1 MRNFL
6 ILLFLLLIIFLTRYC
21 QSCCSVWG
29 NCATEKAPICADP
42 KVSKDSFYCQQV
54 ITLGNNPL
62 IVDEL
67 GKKNFKKIDSC
78 NCSSNLALWE
88 SKTDN
93 AVDLIGVIDDKTSG
107 GAITDS
113 IGLNYLVDFKPD
125 KSERRQT
132 DTPFVRPPVA
142 PTNNIKIAIVD
153 SGVDTT
159 YSDIVSFLFR
169 QPYGTICTN
178 LVLVSQFGINAAQLT
193 AKPSDNNG
201 HGTQV
206 NGVVIGMSG
215 AEAGS
220 DGKIKIDVLNAKF
233 TADSSS
239 RGTLF
244 HALCAGFYA
253 IEQGAKVINFSWG
266 FESDT
271 VPSLIL
277 PFLEEAQNKD
287 VLIVAGV
294 GNGSMD
300 IDQKKTFWPA
310 AFARDTFSYLS
321 NPATKISNVISV
333 GSVSATNIISSF
345 SNKGDTT
352 VNIYALGENVQTA
365 SIERI
370 SGQLSLTHAQG
381 TSMATPFVTR
391 TAAII
396 RGLNPAMNV
405 REVKKRI
412 LDRAKEMNKGTPN
425 YFKRLD
431 HNNAIL

>member
-6 ILLFLLLIIFLTRYC
+6 LLILLVLIIFLTRYC
-21 QSCCSVWG
+21 QSCCSIWG
-29 NCATEKAPICADP
+29 NCATEKASICADP

-62 IVDEL
+62 IIDEL

-88 SKTDN
+88 SKTDD
-93 AVDLIGVIDDKTSG
+93 AVDLITIVDNSTSAG
-107 GAITDS
+107 GISDS
-113 IGLNYLVDFKPD
+113 IGLNYLVEFSPS

-132 DTPFVRPPVA
+132 DTPFVRPPVT
-142 PTNNIKIAIVD
+142 PINNVKVAIVD
-153 SGVDTT
+153 SGVDTA
-159 YSDIVSFLFR
+159 YSDIVNFLFR
-169 QPYGTICTN
+169 QSYGKICTN
-178 LVLVSQFGINAAQLT
+178 LTLVSQFGINAAQLS

-206 NGVVIGMSG
+206 NGVLIGMSG
-215 AEAGS
+215 AEAGN
-220 DGKIKIDVLNAKF
+220 DRKIKIDVLNAKF

-244 HALCAGFYA
+244 HALCGGFYA

-266 FESDT
+266 FESNT
-271 VPSLIL
+271 IPSLIL
-277 PFLEEAQNKD
+277 PFLEQAQNKD

-294 GNGSMD
+294 GNGGIN
-300 IDQKKTFWPA
+300 IDGQKTFWPA

-321 NPATKISNVISV
+321 NSATKIENVISV
-333 GSVSATNIISSF
+333 GSVSATNTISSF
-345 SNKGDTT
+345 SNKGEKT

-370 SGQLSLTHAQG
+370 GGQLSLTHAQG

-396 RGLNPAMNV
+396 RGLYPALSA
-405 REVKKRI
+405 RDVKKRI
-412 LDRAKEMNKGTPN
+412 LDRAIEINKGMPN
-425 YFKRLD
+425 YFRRLD
-431 HNNAIL
+431 HNNAIF